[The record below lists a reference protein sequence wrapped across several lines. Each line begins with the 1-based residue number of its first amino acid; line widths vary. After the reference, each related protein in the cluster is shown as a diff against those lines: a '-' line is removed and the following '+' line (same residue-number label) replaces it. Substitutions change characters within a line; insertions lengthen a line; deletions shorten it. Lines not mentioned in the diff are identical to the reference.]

1 MTTTKNNEH
10 KKLNFSSEREQS
22 QACLNS
28 AEHEKNQGRKVLN
41 VPNLRFK
48 EFQGEW
54 KEERLADIA
63 DLYKGT
69 GISKEQLSDDGEPC
83 ILYGEL
89 YTKYKS
95 ETIREVISKTNIDN
109 TKLVRSKANDV
120 IIPCSGETAEDIA
133 IARCV
138 LNGNILL
145 GGDLNIIRL
154 HGYDGAFMSYQ
165 LNGRRKYDIA
175 KVAQGV
181 SVVHLYG
188 EHLKG
193 VKTFN
198 PCLEEQKKIAGLL
211 ALLDERIATQNKII
225 EDLKKLKSAIIEK
238 VFCSPNKKNPM
249 CRIEGFEQA
258 LYTYKMSDFSSR
270 IATKNKDSKCSLALT
285 IAAQYGL
292 VNQESFFN
300 KSVASENLTG
310 YYLLH
315 KGEFA
320 YNRSYSAGYDW
331 GTVKRLDNYDQGVLS
346 TLYICFKIN
355 ETIVD
360 SDYLAY
366 YFESTKWH
374 RGLSDIAG
382 EGARNHGLLNVSIT
396 DYFNTKHRFPVIEE
410 QKAIAKMLNTITEK
424 ERKATLLGECYQKQ
438 KQYLLRQMFI

>member
-1 MTTTKNNEH
+1 MTTTKNNER

-41 VPNLRFK
+41 VPNLRFP

-54 KEERLADIA
+54 EEERLADIA

-69 GISKEQLSDDGEPC
+69 GISKDQLSDDGEPC

-133 IARCV
+133 TARCV

-193 VKTFN
+193 VKTIN
-198 PCLEEQKKIAGLL
+198 PCLEEQKKIAKLL
-211 ALLDERIATQNKII
+211 SLLDERIATQNKII
-225 EDLKKLKSAIIEK
+225 EDLKKLKSAISK
-238 VFCSPNKKNPM
+238 H
-249 CRIEGFEQA
+249 
-258 LYTYKMSDFSSR
+258 LFSR
-270 IATKNKDSKCSLALT
+270 KDLLETTIRLADIATLKNGYAFQSSKYDTKGKWKILT
-285 IAAQYGL
+285 IANVSGERYINDDDCNCIINLPNDIQDHQVLKEGDILISLTGNVGRVSLCKAGNILLNQRVGL
-292 VNQESFFN
+292 LCITKNVNQEF
-300 KSVASENLTG
+300 L
-310 YYLLH
+310 Y
-315 KGEFA
+315 
-320 YNRSYSAGYDW
+320 
-331 GTVKRLDNYDQGVLS
+331 QVLS
-346 TLYICFKIN
+346 SRRFENSMVACGQGAAQMNIGKGDVENFVLPYSSNANNIHLVARILHSYDECIIN
-355 ETIVD
+355 EQQE
-360 SDYLAY
+360 L
-366 YFESTKWH
+366 
-374 RGLSDIAG
+374 
-382 EGARNHGLLNVSIT
+382 
-396 DYFNTKHRFPVIEE
+396 
-410 QKAIAKMLNTITEK
+410 
-424 ERKATLLGECYQKQ
+424 TLLTMQ
-438 KQYLLRQMFI
+438 KQYLLDQMFI

>member
-10 KKLNFSSEREQS
+10 KKLNFSSEREQN

-181 SVVHLYG
+181 SVVHLYANT
-188 EHLKG
+188 LKG

-225 EDLKKLKSAIIEK
+225 EDLKKLKSAIVEK
-238 VFCSPNKKNPM
+238 VFCSPNQEYPM

-258 LYTYKMSDFSSR
+258 LSTYKMSDFSSR
-270 IATKNKDSKCSLALT
+270 IATKNKDSKCSLVLT

-300 KSVASENLTG
+300 KSVASENLT
-310 YYLLH
+310 
-315 KGEFA
+315 
-320 YNRSYSAGYDW
+320 
-331 GTVKRLDNYDQGVLS
+331 
-346 TLYICFKIN
+346 
-355 ETIVD
+355 
-360 SDYLAY
+360 
-366 YFESTKWH
+366 
-374 RGLSDIAG
+374 
-382 EGARNHGLLNVSIT
+382 
-396 DYFNTKHRFPVIEE
+396 
-410 QKAIAKMLNTITEK
+410 
-424 ERKATLLGECYQKQ
+424 
-438 KQYLLRQMFI
+438 

>member
-1 MTTTKNNEH
+1 MNGYPR
-10 KKLNFSSEREQS
+10 F
-22 QACLNS
+22 
-28 AEHEKNQGRKVLN
+28 GWVDI
-41 VPNLRFK
+41 LRF
-48 EFQGEW
+48 QH
-54 KEERLADIA
+54 
-63 DLYKGT
+63 
-69 GISKEQLSDDGEPC
+69 
-83 ILYGEL
+83 

-270 IATKNKDSKCSLALT
+270 IATKNKDSKCSLVLT